1 MFNLKD
7 IPLDYPEEVL
17 ALKRDLRE
25 EKVDKEIDKISPQD
39 GFSNL
44 VLILILISSAVL
56 TFTVIVLCAFYI
68 ISRKMK
74 RETARIRKISE
85 MTQNSRIGSLEK
97 RKSHADSLLDPDSKR
112 LSFVSRESTN
122 PNQITILLKN
132 ENKPLQN
139 SSSIEIQ
146 R

>member
-7 IPLDYPEEVL
+7 IPLDCPEEVL
-17 ALKRDLRE
+17 ALKRDFTE
-25 EKVDKEIDKISPQD
+25 EKVDKEIDKTSPQD

-97 RKSHADSLLDPDSKR
+97 RKSYAASSLDPDSQR
-112 LSFVSRESTN
+112 LSFVCGESSN

-132 ENKPLQN
+132 ELQN
-139 SSSIEIQ
+139 PNLNEIS